1 MTEYKNTLLIS
12 PNTIKN
18 MSLVN
23 LNLDDTDLA
32 ASIRIA
38 QSIYLR
44 DIIGTNLLNTIKEL
58 VYNAIK
64 GQTPSIND
72 ADKAQYKELLD
83 DYLKDALA
91 YKAVAEVCR
100 RISYKIRNVGV
111 AQNGDTN
118 INPAN
123 STDIKELKTEYDTYF
138 NDAANRIIDFL
149 KENKEQFPEIGNYCP
164 CGNKLPNLSAKY
176 GNCGLWLGK

>member
-1 MTEYKNTLLIS
+1 MTEYKNTMLIS
-12 PNTIKN
+12 PNTIKG

-23 LNLDDTDLA
+23 LNVDDADLA
-32 ASIRIA
+32 ASIRVA
-38 QSIYLR
+38 QNIYIR
-44 DIIGTNLLNTIKEL
+44 DIIGTDFLNALKEL

-64 GQTPSIND
+64 GQQPSIND
-72 ADKAQYKELLD
+72 PDKAQYKEFLD

-91 YKAVAEVCR
+91 YKTVSEVCR

-118 INPAN
+118 INAAN

-138 NDAANRIIDFL
+138 NDACNRIIEYL
-149 KENKEQFPEIGNYCP
+149 KANKDQFPEVGDYCP
-164 CGNKLPNLSAKY
+164 CGDALPNLNAKY

>member
-1 MTEYKNTLLIS
+1 MTEYKNTMLIS

-23 LNLDDTDLA
+23 YNLDDTDLA
-32 ASIRIA
+32 ASIRVA
-38 QSIYLR
+38 QNIYIR
-44 DIIGTNLLNTIKEL
+44 DIIGTNLLNTLKEL

-64 GQTPSIND
+64 GEQPSIND
-72 ADKAQYKELLD
+72 TDKAQYKEFLD

-91 YKAVAEVCR
+91 YKTVSEVCR

-111 AQNGDTN
+111 AQNSDTN
-118 INPAN
+118 INAAN
-123 STDIKELKTEYDTYF
+123 STDTYF
-138 NDAANRIIDFL
+138 NDACNRIIEYL
-149 KENKEQFPEIGNYCP
+149 KANKDQFPEVGDYCP
-164 CGNKLPNLSAKY
+164 CGDELPNLNAKY

>member
-1 MTEYKNTLLIS
+1 MTEYFKTMLIS
-12 PNTIKN
+12 PNTIKG

-23 LNLDDTDLA
+23 LNVDDTDLA

-38 QSIYLR
+38 QNIYLR
-44 DIIGTNLLNTIKEL
+44 DILGSRLLDTVKEL

-64 GQTPSIND
+64 GLTPSIND
-72 ADKAQYKELLD
+72 SDKAQYKALLD

-91 YKAVAEVCR
+91 YKAISEVCR

-111 AQNGDTN
+111 AQNSDTN
-118 INPAN
+118 INAAN
-123 STDIKELKTEYDTYF
+123 GTDIKELRAEYETYF

-149 KENKEQFPEIGNYCP
+149 KENKSAFPELEECP
-164 CGNKLPNLSAKY
+164 CGDTLPNLNAKY
-176 GNCGLWLGK
+176 GNCGLFLG